1 MAAKAA
7 KLSKASRPATSGPVK
22 APKAAAHPKSVK
34 SPGSRKAAAKP
45 VATAQE
51 ILKHVKPAKVDAT
64 MDTAAPKAAA
74 GKGARKGKAP
84 KVQLTAK
91 QILKA
96 AKPGKVEAN
105 QDALEP
111 QPRRA
116 ADILKE
122 LRKENF
128 EFRHAQSKTT
138 FDPNSFGE
146 FFAAEIEAEVARAAT
161 INNDRFARW
170 RCQCCDVVI
179 PVPRRTTV
187 LHGDYVLEHDD
198 VLGLIVN
205 GERWVPRAETPL
217 EVVQPGRLRNPWT
230 GRTIEGRDLG
240 TTGAY

>member
-1 MAAKAA
+1 MAVKASKGSVAPKQAKAS
-7 KLSKASRPATSGPVK
+7 KPTKASKTAAT
-22 APKAAAHPKSVK
+22 PKAKAKHVASAA
-34 SPGSRKAAAKP
+34 
-45 VATAQE
+45 E

-64 MDTAAPKAAA
+64 TDTAAPKASPAKN
-74 GKGARKGKAP
+74 GRKAKP
-84 KVQLTAK
+84 VKVQLTAK

-111 QPRRA
+111 QLRRA

-128 EFRHAQSKTT
+128 EFRHAQSKTV

-146 FFAAEIEAEVARAAT
+146 FFTAEIEAEVSRPAT

-205 GERWVPRAETPL
+205 GERWVPKAETPL

-230 GRTIEGRDLG
+230 GRTLEGRDLG